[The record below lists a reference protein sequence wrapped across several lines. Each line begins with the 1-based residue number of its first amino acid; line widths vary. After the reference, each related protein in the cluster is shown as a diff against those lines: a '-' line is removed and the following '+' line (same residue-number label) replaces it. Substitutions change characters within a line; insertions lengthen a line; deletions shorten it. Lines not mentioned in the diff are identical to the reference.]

1 MNNPKNPKWF
11 NRDRFV
17 LSAGHGCMLQYA
29 LLHLTGYDSV
39 TIEDIEDTQGRLMVA
54 IVDSEQA
61 FAGEG
66 EPVMSLILP
75 AREGS
80 VTFTSNALAPG
91 EYAMRVMHDL
101 NGNGEMDAN
110 MVGIPKEPWG
120 FSNSATGSFG
130 PPKWKKAKFT
140 IDGDTQQTIEL
151 VH

>member
-1 MNNPKNPKWF
+1 
-11 NRDRFV
+11 
-17 LSAGHGCMLQYA
+17 
-29 LLHLTGYDSV
+29 
-39 TIEDIEDTQGRLMVA
+39 MVA
-54 IVDSEQA
+54 GEAGFKEQA
-61 FAGEG
+61 P
-66 EPVMSLILP
+66 PVASLMLP
-75 AREGS
+75 AAEGS
-80 VTFTSNALAPG
+80 VTVSADSLAPG
-91 EYAMRVMHDL
+91 EYAIRLFHDQ